1 MKCPNC
7 NKLIDNDSN
16 FCEYCGSAIKN
27 IDNNNDNNV
36 SLKLRV
42 LQYLFVIWLLLIIVL
57 WIITYSLFDYVIVSL
72 LTLFY
77 IISVSWFF
85 YIKKKEYLN
94 EFINRFLFIVFFSL
108 IICLVPPI
116 CIFCW

>member
-1 MKCPNC
+1 MQEEGYAIPRNLVDMKLD
-7 NKLIDNDSN
+7 KIIDNDSK

-57 WIITYSLFDYVIVSL
+57 WIISYSLFDYEIGLLNISL

-77 IISVSWFF
+77 II
-85 YIKKKEYLN
+85 YA
-94 EFINRFLFIVFFSL
+94 L
-108 IICLVPPI
+108 IIQIQQLEI
-116 CIFCW
+116 L